1 MERVNLIKT
10 GVLSAAGVVGS
21 TIAHALGGWDMALNT
36 LIIFMSVDYI
46 TGLVVAGVFNNST
59 KTEFGALESGAGF
72 RGLCKKGMI
81 LAIVLMAYRLDMVMG
96 SEFIRDAVIISY
108 IVNESISIIENA
120 GLMGIPIAKPLKKAI
135 EVLKSKSEEE

>member
-96 SEFIRDAVIISY
+96 SEFIRDAVIIAY
-108 IVNESISIIENA
+108 IINESISIIENA
-120 GLMGIPIAKPLKKAI
+120 GLMGLPVPSALKKAI

>member
-1 MERVNLIKT
+1 MERINVAKT
-10 GVLSAAGVVGS
+10 GVLSVAGTVGS
-21 TIAHALGGWDMALNT
+21 FAVHQLGGWDMALNT

-96 SEFIRDAVIISY
+96 SEFIRDAVIIAY
-108 IVNESISIIENA
+108 IINESISIIENA
-120 GLMGIPIAKPLKKAI
+120 GLMGLPVPSALKKAI